1 MTSSLLLIDSG
12 LSLITKEAIRSV
24 CVCEYLAV
32 DLDDTANATY
42 RLEQLISSKGQS
54 YTSIG
59 IFVAGKEMT
68 INSRKTLQ
76 DETFGYSLGQL
87 VKPVGSVIDIIS
99 YRSKGNLQ
107 TFAALGIA
115 IGSRHK
121 VHIINSLD
129 DIKTFMAVSTEQE
142 LIQCKVDSDGKTFA
156 IKPEWVVP
164 TDPRDIKGI
173 YLGKTESMLTFEQQP
188 DQ

>member
-12 LSLITKEAIRSV
+12 LSIITKEAIRSV

-32 DLDDTANATY
+32 DLEDTANATY

-59 IFVAGKEMT
+59 IIVAGKEMT
-68 INSRKTLQ
+68 INRMRTLQ
-76 DETFGYSLGQL
+76 NETFGYSLGQL

-99 YRSKGNLQ
+99 YRSKRNLQ
-107 TFAALGIA
+107 TFTTLGKSLGI
-115 IGSRHK
+115 RHK

-129 DIKTFMAVSTEQE
+129 DIKTFVDVSTEQE
-142 LIQCKVDSDGKTFA
+142 LIQCKVDSDNVMSS

-164 TDPRDIKGI
+164 TNPRNIKGI
-173 YLGKTESMLTFEQQP
+173 YLGKTESTLTFN
-188 DQ
+188 